1 MQIAWQSLIGSGP
14 NMKIDLAA
22 YGGNIRVQKCIR
34 VACDS
39 PCYRITAPLA
49 EDGAKEQLFV
59 PKMKIPPSSKAVY
72 KLFSMSL

>member
-39 PCYRITAPLA
+39 PCYRIT
-49 EDGAKEQLFV
+49 E
-59 PKMKIPPSSKAVY
+59 AVGKSRVSLLRCGKRYLNSY

>member
-39 PCYRITAPLA
+39 PCYRITVTAARPNYSVYL
-49 EDGAKEQLFV
+49 ERHKLSLETYLN
-59 PKMKIPPSSKAVY
+59 SY